1 SPYVPRGDSS
11 EDEVGGGIGS
21 DLTRSI
27 TAPSFITRDPSH
39 DDLLGSVSSLPQGQQ
54 RESDSGGLTVINI
67 KHALS
72 ETFVESRTE
81 DSNISS
87 IHIGGE
93 EEGNLEDDIEEGPFT
108 ITFKNVSEAQPEYSP
123 KVDLEPESE
132 DHEVLGVLQD
142 DGVSLGRPPGVDPY
156 AYTNPESFTNL
167 HILTGTNV
175 SCVTNEFLLSNRV
188 GNNLT
193 GVDGAFQTPG
203 TFELS
208 SSTPVNL
215 QQQSSLR
222 LVRFA
227 ESKGRSEH
235 SESSDSSAER
245 SSSLLV
251 ECDSDRHSVSDVLSD
266 DLNPPSARLVI
277 AHITD
282 VENVVQRR
290 SLTAS
295 KSFDETSRIT
305 TPYIERQ
312 YSEIIPDS
320 IYLAQEHLIP
330 PGKTEPNRYKQPYGG
345 SSSATGEAN
354 RIVKSESNSVCIS
367 SRLSPSEELVKT
379 RQLPPNEF
387 DSVQH
392 SLLSSE
398 IDTRLSVSG
407 TIYVKK
413 LSPESNHAPSITT
426 TTTTT
431 RAASTVGATVTTTL
445 SSTVSTLS
453 TSAKTNMTVTQG
465 ITVAASEGRSASSS
479 PMLDGKHWGPERT
492 VEVRRDEK
500 NSLGISIVGGKVD
513 LSWSGSSVTGIF
525 IKNVLPDSPAGKG
538 GHLKTGDRILEVE
551 GIDLRGA
558 THEKAVEVIKKT
570 GNPVTFVVQSL
581 VQWTPANSAPGS
593 RDVSRLGTRYPTSI
607 TPARTPTPELIQ
619 VSREPSKTPSTASTL
634 SSAKDTP
641 IQPDGLHP
649 VGLVRSAGLKDF
661 TNIRASSEEVF
672 VRTKDNLQPNVP
684 GSESPSIQRECDPSR
699 PGNPSI
705 DPPSDSVSQSQPLA
719 RDVQLADPHAAA
731 IDASSSS
738 PSYSSVYSSSH
749 YSVGTSKSVCST
761 IAHASTTTTTTTT
774 TTTSPISPTAT
785 HTTTTSTPLMPSGN
799 HHHTPHTIAAAF
811 TLPPQAS
818 TPLSEGSSHQQP
830 NQHFGRHHPPD
841 PRVSFPV
848 APPIP
853 ETSTPIHESYPEPV
867 RFVPE
872 SPISEPEDPDP
883 LVNPYYYYARAAL
896 AHWHVR
902 AQRTQE
908 HQQITEGDGNNSDQE
923 NSTSSSSES
932 STASRRFLHLRNFHP
947 NYGVQLTR
955 PNGSKLD
962 TPPSDAP
969 LMDTPPSDAPA
980 MDESPIEEPQLQ
992 EYSQVDVE
1000 QSESTVTDAPCEPSL
1015 IECEQNE
1022 TTEILLQIADIVHN
1036 NSIQSEPLQND
1047 PQIIFPRFHNL
1058 PYNNNIQSNLSTTR
1072 IMLDD
1077 SPLDPSLDDPPVGA
1091 YTYDWRMD
1099 PHLYQGWWC
1108 VGGSVSEHL
1117 AAQVPT
1123 QPVSPYDSPAHS
1135 PTASSPTIEQPGLP
1149 DHKKQEIQASLHK
1162 PLQRRQTTE
1171 DSDDGIDDVHYEQGR
1186 IDTKAGVEI
1195 DRASAGAVR
1204 RGKAERQADTE
1215 QEDEF
1220 GYTTTKL
1227 LKILLWR
1234 SSSLP
1239 PNLPPLILLPLL
1251 PPTPRPLLPLTPPY
1265 PSPSLPL
1272 TLLPLTPP
1280 TPRPPTPRPPTPRPP
1295 TPRPPTPRPPY
1306 PSPSLPLALPTPHPP
1321 TPPFPPLPLPSCLP
1335 TPHPPTP
1342 PPPLPSPSPT
1352 PRPPTPPPPYPSP
1365 PTPPLALLPLLPLP
1379 SSPALPSYPS
1389 FLYPSPPTPRL
1400 LPLLPPPPFLL
1411 PLLPPTLAL
1420 LPLTLP
1426 PSPPTSPP
1434 TPLPLPPTPRPP
1446 TPPPPPHLP
1455 TPHLLPLTLPTSPP
1469 TSPLLP
1475 LTSPLPHPSPPT
1487 PRLPPLPPSPTPSL
1501 LPLTLP
1507 TPHLSSSLP
1516 PCPPLPLPPP
1526 PPLLPLLPLTS
1537 YPSLL
1542 PPPTPPSPTP
1552 PPTPPST
1559 LTSYPSPSSPPTLP
1573 STPPLLLPPSSPLTS
1588 YPSPPLLPPPAL
1600 TLYPSLPPTP
1610 RPPTSTFPP
1619 SLPLTLLPLTS
1630 YLPLPPSSPLLTLL
1644 PLPPSSSPPRPP
1656 TPHPL
1661 PHLLPSS
1668 CPSPSLPSPPALTS
1682 CPSPSYPSPLLPLAL
1697 LPLTL
1702 LPLALYPSPLLPLT
1716 PLPLTLSPH
1725 PLPLLPPTPHPSY
1738 PPSSLSPS
1746 YPSPLLPLTSLPL
1759 PTLPT
1764 PPPPLTPPYPSPS
1777 PPPLLPPHPP
1787 YPPPPTPPPPPPP
1800 PTPHPPTP
1808 PSYPSPTPRP
1818 PTPSHLPSPALSA
1831 LLPPHPPPPSPSYP
1845 SFPPLT
1851 LLPLALLPLP
1861 SSPSY
1866 PSPSYPS
1873 FLLPLTSLPLT
1884 PPTPPPLPLTLLPHL
1899 YPSPPTPHLLP
1910 PPPPP
1915 SPLPLT
1921 PPTPHPSLP
1930 LPLTPPYPSPL
1941 LPLALYPSLSYPSFL
1956 PSVLVSDSVVCCL
1969 L

>member
-142 DGVSLGRPPGVDPY
+142 DG
-156 AYTNPESFTNL
+156 
-167 HILTGTNV
+167 
-175 SCVTNEFLLSNRV
+175 
-188 GNNLT
+188 
-193 GVDGAFQTPG
+193 TPG

-619 VSREPSKTPSTASTL
+619 
-634 SSAKDTP
+634 
-641 IQPDGLHP
+641 
-649 VGLVRSAGLKDF
+649 
-661 TNIRASSEEVF
+661 
-672 VRTKDNLQPNVP
+672 
-684 GSESPSIQRECDPSR
+684 
-699 PGNPSI
+699 
-705 DPPSDSVSQSQPLA
+705 
-719 RDVQLADPHAAA
+719 
-731 IDASSSS
+731 
-738 PSYSSVYSSSH
+738 
-749 YSVGTSKSVCST
+749 
-761 IAHASTTTTTTTT
+761 
-774 TTTSPISPTAT
+774 
-785 HTTTTSTPLMPSGN
+785 
-799 HHHTPHTIAAAF
+799 
-811 TLPPQAS
+811 AS

-1220 GYTTTKL
+1220 GYTT
-1227 LKILLWR
+1227 I
-1234 SSSLP
+1234 
-1239 PNLPPLILLPLL
+1239 
-1251 PPTPRPLLPLTPPY
+1251 
-1265 PSPSLPL
+1265 
-1272 TLLPLTPP
+1272 
-1280 TPRPPTPRPPTPRPP
+1280 
-1295 TPRPPTPRPPY
+1295 
-1306 PSPSLPLALPTPHPP
+1306 
-1321 TPPFPPLPLPSCLP
+1321 
-1335 TPHPPTP
+1335 
-1342 PPPLPSPSPT
+1342 
-1352 PRPPTPPPPYPSP
+1352 
-1365 PTPPLALLPLLPLP
+1365 
-1379 SSPALPSYPS
+1379 
-1389 FLYPSPPTPRL
+1389 
-1400 LPLLPPPPFLL
+1400 
-1411 PLLPPTLAL
+1411 
-1420 LPLTLP
+1420 
-1426 PSPPTSPP
+1426 
-1434 TPLPLPPTPRPP
+1434 
-1446 TPPPPPHLP
+1446 
-1455 TPHLLPLTLPTSPP
+1455 
-1469 TSPLLP
+1469 
-1475 LTSPLPHPSPPT
+1475 
-1487 PRLPPLPPSPTPSL
+1487 
-1501 LPLTLP
+1501 
-1507 TPHLSSSLP
+1507 
-1516 PCPPLPLPPP
+1516 
-1526 PPLLPLLPLTS
+1526 
-1537 YPSLL
+1537 
-1542 PPPTPPSPTP
+1542 
-1552 PPTPPST
+1552 
-1559 LTSYPSPSSPPTLP
+1559 
-1573 STPPLLLPPSSPLTS
+1573 
-1588 YPSPPLLPPPAL
+1588 
-1600 TLYPSLPPTP
+1600 
-1610 RPPTSTFPP
+1610 
-1619 SLPLTLLPLTS
+1619 
-1630 YLPLPPSSPLLTLL
+1630 
-1644 PLPPSSSPPRPP
+1644 
-1656 TPHPL
+1656 
-1661 PHLLPSS
+1661 
-1668 CPSPSLPSPPALTS
+1668 
-1682 CPSPSYPSPLLPLAL
+1682 
-1697 LPLTL
+1697 
-1702 LPLALYPSPLLPLT
+1702 
-1716 PLPLTLSPH
+1716 
-1725 PLPLLPPTPHPSY
+1725 
-1738 PPSSLSPS
+1738 
-1746 YPSPLLPLTSLPL
+1746 
-1759 PTLPT
+1759 
-1764 PPPPLTPPYPSPS
+1764 
-1777 PPPLLPPHPP
+1777 
-1787 YPPPPTPPPPPPP
+1787 
-1800 PTPHPPTP
+1800 
-1808 PSYPSPTPRP
+1808 
-1818 PTPSHLPSPALSA
+1818 
-1831 LLPPHPPPPSPSYP
+1831 
-1845 SFPPLT
+1845 
-1851 LLPLALLPLP
+1851 
-1861 SSPSY
+1861 
-1866 PSPSYPS
+1866 
-1873 FLLPLTSLPLT
+1873 
-1884 PPTPPPLPLTLLPHL
+1884 
-1899 YPSPPTPHLLP
+1899 
-1910 PPPPP
+1910 
-1915 SPLPLT
+1915 
-1921 PPTPHPSLP
+1921 
-1930 LPLTPPYPSPL
+1930 
-1941 LPLALYPSLSYPSFL
+1941 
-1956 PSVLVSDSVVCCL
+1956 
-1969 L
+1969 